1 MLARQSKDLQTTIYL
16 LKDNMQIEFDI
27 LKEKIPNTLVGYLK
41 DEAMDKATWKQDQ
54 ELMEVEEN
62 MYNVQHGKISK

>member
-1 MLARQSKDLQTTIYL
+1 
-16 LKDNMQIEFDI
+16 MQIEFDI

-41 DEAMDKATWKQDQ
+41 YEAMEKATWQQDQ

-62 MYNVQHGKISK
+62 M